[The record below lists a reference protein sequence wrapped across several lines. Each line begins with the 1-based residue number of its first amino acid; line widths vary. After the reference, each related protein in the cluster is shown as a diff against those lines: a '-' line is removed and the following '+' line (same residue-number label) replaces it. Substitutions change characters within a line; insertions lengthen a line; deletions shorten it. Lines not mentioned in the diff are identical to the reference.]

1 MGKTDT
7 QIDTQVD
14 TQVETGNV
22 YIDSTISALSST
34 IVRSISGGGHDH
46 LLLRA
51 ALLELCSLYGS
62 QLIPNLAEEHKRKAS
77 YYLRR
82 AADAN
87 TMYQTLRSDVQDIAS
102 GETLTENELES
113 LPSAILQHLVSQQLK
128 LIQDSLDPEEEKKIL
143 QENLEQEEKDR
154 LEKIENGEN
163 AI

>member
-1 MGKTDT
+1 MEAITIARTSLETHVIGAPPTLLPTVLLFHGRLQRLVTLRRDAALLQPETKTDT
-7 QIDTQVD
+7 NVDTQVD
-14 TQVETGNV
+14 TKVETGNV

-87 TMYQTLRSDVQDIAS
+87 TMYQTLRSDVQDIARYVFKNS
-102 GETLTENELES
+102 KN
-113 LPSAILQHLVSQQLK
+113 
-128 LIQDSLDPEEEKKIL
+128 
-143 QENLEQEEKDR
+143 
-154 LEKIENGEN
+154 
-163 AI
+163 

>member
-1 MGKTDT
+1 MEAITIARTSLETHVIGAPPTLLPTVLLFHGRLQRLVTLRRDAALLQPEPKK
-7 QIDTQVD
+7 DTQVN

-87 TMYQTLRSDVQDIAS
+87 TMYQTLRSDVQDIA
-102 GETLTENELES
+102 
-113 LPSAILQHLVSQQLK
+113 
-128 LIQDSLDPEEEKKIL
+128 
-143 QENLEQEEKDR
+143 R
-154 LEKIENGEN
+154 
-163 AI
+163 